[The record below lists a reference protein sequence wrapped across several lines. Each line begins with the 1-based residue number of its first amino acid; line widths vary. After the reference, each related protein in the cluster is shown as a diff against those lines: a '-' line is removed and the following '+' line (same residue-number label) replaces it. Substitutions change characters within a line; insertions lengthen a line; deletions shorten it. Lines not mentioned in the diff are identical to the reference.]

1 VGLDD
6 RQREGLAALGV
17 DVRYDV
23 SLAEHTWL
31 RIGGPADAVL
41 REPADEDG
49 RRLLRRWCRRERL
62 KVAAVP
68 TGPGVLVREGGLP
81 GVLLLGAD
89 PVEVDGLIAP
99 TELPDPI
106 SSSPGPD
113 LGVAPR
119 SRGSDL
125 APSSLLDLGPRGL
138 RIVGSSNSVGAM
150 ARGRDRLFTDP
161 DLGSSA
167 ARLLADSGAGG
178 IRLRGVLLDADDPN
192 VVVNSGNATASD
204 VLALADWL
212 KREVRAR
219 TGVELELALEVI
231 GRRAKSR

>member
-1 VGLDD
+1 
-6 RQREGLAALGV
+6 
-17 DVRYDV
+17 
-23 SLAEHTWL
+23 
-31 RIGGPADAVL
+31 
-41 REPADEDG
+41 
-49 RRLLRRWCRRERL
+49 
-62 KVAAVP
+62 
-68 TGPGVLVREGGLP
+68 
-81 GVLLLGAD
+81 
-89 PVEVDGLIAP
+89 
-99 TELPDPI
+99 
-106 SSSPGPD
+106 
-113 LGVAPR
+113 
-119 SRGSDL
+119 
-125 APSSLLDLGPRGL
+125 
-138 RIVGSSNSVGAM
+138 M
-150 ARGRDRLFTDP
+150 ARGRDRLFPDP